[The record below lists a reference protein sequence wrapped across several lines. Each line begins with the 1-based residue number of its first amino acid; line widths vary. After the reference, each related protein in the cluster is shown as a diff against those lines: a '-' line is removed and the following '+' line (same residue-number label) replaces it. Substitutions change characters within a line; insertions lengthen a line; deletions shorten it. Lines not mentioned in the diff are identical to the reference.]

1 MAKPETPRKPA
12 KKATKAAA
20 APSKGETAAPAEK
33 QPIGLEPKKTGRPSK
48 YTPEIA
54 QEMCN
59 LLAEGIPLREICRRE
74 KFPEWRTVYDW
85 MVRDDKAVA
94 AGGGAGLSAAIAR
107 AREIGQDAIAEQIW
121 LDMIAEPERIL
132 SEGGGRV
139 DSGYVQWQK
148 AKAEIGLKLL
158 AKWNP
163 KRYGDRV
170 QLAGDAENPLKVEV
184 ETQADKMMAALLQ
197 NIELKRQHGS
207 R

>member
-1 MAKPETPRKPA
+1 V
-12 KKATKAAA
+12 
-20 APSKGETAAPAEK
+20 G
-33 QPIGLEPKKTGRPSK
+33 
-48 YTPEIA
+48 
-54 QEMCN
+54 
-59 LLAEGIPLREICRRE
+59 
-74 KFPEWRTVYDW
+74 V
-85 MVRDDKAVA
+85 
-94 AGGGAGLSAAIAR
+94 GLSTAIAR

-121 LDMIAEPERIL
+121 LDMNAEPERIL

-170 QLAGDAENPLKVEV
+170 QLAGDSESPLKVEV
-184 ETQADKMMAALLQ
+184 ESQAEKMMAALLQ
-197 NIELKRQHGS
+197 NIELKRQDGS